1 MTAAFLSGCPQ
12 GEAPGRVESGDPPAD
27 RFTVDSDKK
36 PHEYGPGDPALPG
49 ITDIQPNLVEALE
62 VARLAGSHSATPRAE
77 HLREDGT
84 PLYDNRL
91 LFETSPYLLQHAH
104 NPVNWHPWGDEAFER
119 ARREGKPV
127 FLSIGYST
135 CHWCHVMEHESFE
148 DVEVAAFLNTHFI
161 PVKVDREER
170 PDVDEVYMTAV
181 QMMTGSG
188 GWPLTLLLTPDR
200 QPFFGGTYFPARDGE
215 RGSRRGLLSILAEL
229 QAAWTSDR
237 AALLSRGE
245 TLSRKIREASES
257 SLAGDLPGGSAIAEG
272 AKKLLASIDPEFG
285 GFGIAPKFPRPSAFE
300 LLLRASRRSGDGA
313 AREAVA
319 FSLAKMASAGIH
331 DQVGGGFHRYAT
343 DRRWMIPH
351 FEKMLYD
358 NAGLAM
364 LYLDAFQA
372 TGREDFADVVRD
384 ILDYVSREMTSPEG
398 VFYSA
403 TDADSAAPDGTMEEG
418 RFFTWT
424 AAEVE
429 QAVGPDLAPL
439 AKRFFGLDEPVS
451 LDGRAI
457 LYTPHSIAEEAL
469 RSATSPEEFA
479 GRIDTIRTRLR
490 EAREERPAPLR
501 DDKILTA
508 WNAMMISAFARA
520 AVVLGREDYAGVAA
534 KAAAWIEASSRTPGG
549 LRRTWIRNRRGDGS
563 HRAGEAAFLDDHAAL
578 VAAVLDVFEATSK
591 ARWMDVALRLQETQD
606 RLFFDRDGGGYF
618 ATSEDHER
626 LLARDKPSYD
636 GPEPSGNATSAMN
649 LLRLAEFTGNDA
661 FRIRAEATLKAFAGP
676 LASGSVAMPKMLGA
690 LDFATDDV
698 REIVIVADRR
708 DDPALAPLLAVL
720 RRTWLPNHVLVITTN
735 PDDRPSLQ
743 SFVPLLEDKVA
754 KDGGATAYVCT
765 RGTCKLPTS
774 DPAVLAKQLADV
786 KPLITAH
793 SLDRESSPR

>member
-1 MTAAFLSGCPQ
+1 VVLQFCACSHDEGPSREDV
-12 GEAPGRVESGDPPAD
+12 EATCEVLESD
-27 RFTVDSDKK
+27 TK
-36 PHEYGPGDPALPG
+36 PHDHGPGDPALPG
-49 ITDIQPNLVEALE
+49 ITVIQPRLVEALE
-62 VARLAGSHSATPRAE
+62 AARLAGGRSTTPRTA

-229 QAAWTSDR
+229 QAAWTGDR

-245 TLSRKIREASES
+245 TLSRKIRGASET

-272 AKKLLASIDPEFG
+272 AKKLLASFDSGFG
-285 GFGIAPKFPRPSAFE
+285 GFGVAPKFPRPSAFE

-319 FSLAKMASAGIH
+319 FSLATMAGAGIH

-343 DRRWMIPH
+343 DRRWMVPH

-358 NAGLAM
+358 NAALAT

-424 AAEVE
+424 PGEVE
-429 QAVGPDLAPL
+429 EAVGPDLAPL
-439 AKRFFGLDEPVS
+439 AKRFFGLDEPVL

-457 LYTPHSIAEEAL
+457 LHTPRSIDEEAR
-469 RSATSPEEFA
+469 RSGTSPVEVA
-479 GRIDTIRTRLR
+479 GRIDTIRNRLR
-490 EAREERPAPLR
+490 EARAQRPAPLR

-520 AVVLGREDYAGVAA
+520 AVVLGRDDYAEAAA
-534 KAAAWIEASSRTPGG
+534 KAASWIESRSRTNGG
-549 LRRTWIRNRRGDGS
+549 LRRTWIASRPGGS
-563 HRAGEAAFLDDHAAL
+563 AHQPGEQAFLDDHAAL
-578 VAAVLDVFEATSK
+578 VSAILDVFEATPK
-591 ARWMDVALRLQETQD
+591 ARWMDAALRLQESQD
-606 RLFFDRDGGGYF
+606 RLFLDRERGGYF
-618 ATSEDHER
+618 ATSEEHER

-649 LLRLAEFTGNDA
+649 LLRLAEFTGNET

-690 LDFATDDV
+690 LDFALDDV
-698 REIVIVADRR
+698 REVVIVADRQG
-708 DDPALAPLLAVL
+708 DPALAPLLAVL
-720 RRTWLPNHVLVITTN
+720 RRTWLPNHVLVITTS
-735 PDDRPSLQ
+735 PDERPSLQ

-754 KDGGATAYVCT
+754 KDGVATAYVCT

-774 DPAVLAKQLADV
+774 DPAVFAKQLAEV
-786 KPLITAH
+786 KPLIAAH